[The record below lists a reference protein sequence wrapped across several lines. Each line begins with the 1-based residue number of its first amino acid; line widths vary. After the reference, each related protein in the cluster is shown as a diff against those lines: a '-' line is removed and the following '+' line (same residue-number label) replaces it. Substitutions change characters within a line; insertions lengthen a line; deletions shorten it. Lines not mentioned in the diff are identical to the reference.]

1 MTGSAQPSTHD
12 LLVKLLRQ
20 LRVTQTTASAPPRVT
35 NASTHVVPNV
45 QPVAY
50 NTYVNPPSHVI
61 PHGSPSQTN
70 PPGFYYPPAQSVPIV
85 PSPIYQPNYYTSP
98 GLIHS
103 SPPGFTYYPA
113 QTSVQ
118 PTYLVGTPVQPNVN
132 IGPVPIVQAAQSI
145 QGHQSFN
152 SGTTGHTT
160 QPRQATTLPHFIV
173 GTLHDPTTSAWHM
186 DTGASSHLN
195 NLVTSLSTLFN
206 SCMYSS
212 ISVGDGH
219 SIPITN
225 TGHSILPTPTK
236 SLHLNNVLITP
247 YIVKNLIFV
256 R

>member
-20 LRVTQTTASAPPRVT
+20 LGVTGTTASAPPWVT

-70 PPGFYYPPAQSVPIV
+70 RPGFYYPPAQSVPIV

-98 GLIHS
+98 GH
-103 SPPGFTYYPA
+103 
-113 QTSVQ
+113 
-118 PTYLVGTPVQPNVN
+118 
-132 IGPVPIVQAAQSI
+132 VPIVQAAQSI
-145 QGHQSFN
+145 PGQQSFN

-173 GTLHDPTTSAWHM
+173 ETLYDPATSA
-186 DTGASSHLN
+186 
-195 NLVTSLSTLFN
+195 
-206 SCMYSS
+206 
-212 ISVGDGH
+212 
-219 SIPITN
+219 
-225 TGHSILPTPTK
+225 
-236 SLHLNNVLITP
+236 
-247 YIVKNLIFV
+247 
-256 R
+256 